1 MDKTAKFLHIAPSI
15 QTNTDALEVVNHTHT
30 HTHRGQRHRLK
41 EQRELDTQWGRSGDD
56 GQTVYQNTST
66 KTGREGGD
74 RERDGR
80 RDGAERERK
89 KLEKIREDTRGGKTW
104 AKLFPGQK
112 EAQCNK
118 MKRFTGSG

>member
-1 MDKTAKFLHIAPSI
+1 MTAKLFIRIP
-15 QTNTDALEVVNHTHT
+15 Q
-30 HTHRGQRHRLK
+30 QRQG
-41 EQRELDTQWGRSGDD
+41 E
-56 GQTVYQNTST
+56 
-66 KTGREGGD
+66 REGTE
-74 RERDGR
+74 RETEDGM
-80 RDGAERERK
+80 ERK